1 MHCNLCQYRERIDG
15 GVKEITC
22 RAIRQHQVFSHLGE
36 DERRMLELDAS
47 INGLNQMFK
56 IHLGEPLIEIDPH
69 AQGMGWA
76 NWPMEFEQEH
86 IKDCKFY
93 TLGSHA
99 IGWEKI

>member
-1 MHCNLCQYRERIDG
+1 MHCNLCQYRERIHG

-22 RAIRQHQVFSHLGE
+22 RAIRQHPVFSHLGE
-36 DERRMLELDAS
+36 DERRMLELDAC
-47 INGLNQMFK
+47 INGLNYTTK
-56 IHLGEPLIEIDPH
+56 DNEPLIVIDPH

-86 IKDCKFY
+86 ITDCKFY
-93 TLGSHA
+93 TLGKHA